1 VTYHRWTGRG
11 FGKSGRVV
19 IVAYFIG
26 IACPWILVVVL
37 DRIAASRRS
46 AELAAYGITTEPASG
61 QSAYLQKPDRP
72 Y

>member
-1 VTYHRWTGRG
+1 
-11 FGKSGRVV
+11 
-19 IVAYFIG
+19 VAYFIG

-46 AELAAYGITTEPASG
+46 AELAAYGITTEPAAG